1 MRTSGLVLDVYD
13 DFGGHVLRSIYPD
26 FSGIPETVKTA
37 HVISPD
43 DRQKLPDDDF
53 ALVLLNNG
61 EKLRK
66 FACIDK
72 GNTILSVQYFLKNA
86 HKLPLE
92 AQQKTAE
99 NLKVACGWYEL
110 AVPEPLEKVA
120 IGMQGAM
127 TALSAI
133 PIAKGTHQAIKENLA
148 AHRDLSGAGVDVVT
162 PSMTRQYLGKSAE
175 VSGTDLMPNQSTASL
190 SKPST
195 SKTVV
200 NKTAAIGR
208 LVGASKGDKEVPPDL
223 VSPPTHA
230 QPDKLPQAK
239 HMNPTVDV
247 SNKEPPR
254 VMHEKKASLFALP
267 SEQKY
272 PLDSY
277 AQVKAASSYFDTYYK
292 HMSPTMRREYASN
305 LTKRASAILV
315 PVSDLANKYGS
326 DSFAPEAEIKAAF
339 DARRLEVSENSEALM
354 LLGQV
359 EKVARFRMWKEASA
373 DTTEAF
379 EPHQVVELLAEFD
392 KVAGLDHHYD
402 RTIPDP
408 FFSIYGFEKTAEEP
422 EFSEVIGNEM
432 VTEADLKRLARIGA
446 QSVKTTFGLDF
457 QEKFLANPVAVFKG
471 MPLAQKKM
479 MMRMANS
486 TQPGVERTYY

>member
-13 DFGGHVLRSIYPD
+13 DFSGQVLRSLYPD
-26 FSGIPETVKTA
+26 FGAIPSSVKTA
-37 HVISPD
+37 QVVSSE
-43 DRQKLPDDDF
+43 DRQRLPDDVF
-53 ALVLLNNG
+53 ALVLVNDG

-66 FACIDK
+66 YACVDK

-92 AQQKTAE
+92 AQKVAAE
-99 NLKVACGWYEL
+99 NLKVACGWYALE
-110 AVPEPLEKVA
+110 VPEPLEKA
-120 IGMQGAM
+120 AGMQGVM

-148 AHRDLSGAGVDVVT
+148 AHRDLANAGVGVVT
-162 PSMTRQYLGKSAE
+162 PAMTREYLGKSAE
-175 VSGTDLMPNQSTASL
+175 ASGTDLMPNQSTASI
-190 SKPST
+190 SKPVV

-208 LVGASKGDKEVPPDL
+208 LVTVAKGDVPPD
-223 VSPPTHA
+223 VARPPTHE
-230 QPDKLPQAK
+230 QPGHHPQAR
-239 HMNPTVDV
+239 HMSPTVDV

-254 VMHEKKASLFALP
+254 LIREKKASLFALP
-267 SEQKY
+267 AEQKY

-277 AQVKAASSYFDTYYK
+277 VQVKAASAYFDTYLR
-292 HMSPTMRREYASN
+292 HMDPTMRREFASN
-305 LTKRASAILV
+305 LVKRASALDLA
-315 PVSDLANKYGS
+315 VSDDARKYGA
-326 DSFAPEAEIKAAF
+326 DSFAPESEIKAAF
-339 DARRLEVSENSEALM
+339 DARRLEVADNAEALA
-354 LLGQV
+354 LLGEV

-373 DTTEAF
+373 EATQVYA
-379 EPHQVVELLAEFD
+379 PHQVVELLAEFD

-408 FFSIYGFEKTAEEP
+408 FYSIYGFEKDAQEADY
-422 EFSEVIGNEM
+422 SEVVGNEM
-432 VTEADLKRLARIGA
+432 VTAADLHRLARIGA
-446 QSVKTTFGLDF
+446 QSVKTTFGLQF
-457 QEKFLANPVAVFKG
+457 QEKFLANPVNVFKG